1 MAKRKQDTA
10 VEQALF
16 QSAVGGVRPVRK
28 AYKLKRVL
36 YDETTGRKQCEFE
49 EIVHDTEEVYD
60 PPNLQAQQFWL
71 RSRNPAAWDS
81 QPAADSPPPG
91 IVELPA
97 QLPDPTPD
105 RSEDEIRTPAQT

>member
-1 MAKRKQDTA
+1 MASRKQDTA

-16 QSAVGGVRPVRK
+16 QSAVGGVRPIRK

-49 EIVHDTEEVYD
+49 EIVHNTEEVYD
-60 PPNLQAQQFWL
+60 PPNLQAQQVWL
-71 RSRNPAAWDS
+71 RSRKPEVWGDRIAEDS
-81 QPAADSPPPG
+81 QQPG

-97 QLPDPTPD
+97 QLPDPPPD
-105 RSEDEIRTPAQT
+105 RPEDEIQTQAQI